1 MLGSR
6 MDRTFSQYYKEVS
19 NTKQLSPSEER
30 DLFHRFKRKADLAA
44 RDQLVHNCLRTV
56 VKIAARYSRDPEIF
70 KDLISSGNLGILHA
84 LDRYDPSYNTRFLS
98 YATYWIHL
106 FIREEASSNLI
117 PLPKWRKKAL
127 AKIGR
132 EKERIYQREGRKA
145 EEEDLR
151 GCAQLSDVQLE
162 RLLRSDGNPQ
172 FTVAEETYDPHLSV
186 VGNFGG
192 DIDVAR
198 TRDLFKEQVLKLP
211 HRERFVLLSYYGLIM
226 PSMSLRQIGSIIN
239 MSSERVRQIKVQAMT
254 RVREKLNRCEEFAT
268 V

>member
-1 MLGSR
+1 
-6 MDRTFSQYYKEVS
+6 
-19 NTKQLSPSEER
+19 
-30 DLFHRFKRKADLAA
+30 
-44 RDQLVHNCLRTV
+44 
-56 VKIAARYSRDPEIF
+56 
-70 KDLISSGNLGILHA
+70 LISSGNIGILHA

-132 EKERIYQREGRKA
+132 EKEKIYQREGRKA
-145 EEEDLR
+145 EEADLR
-151 GCAQLSDVQLE
+151 GCAQLSDVQLR

-186 VGNFGG
+186 AGNFGG
-192 DIDVAR
+192 DIDASR
-198 TRDLFKEQVLKLP
+198 TREMFKEQVLRLP
-211 HRERFVLLSYYGLIM
+211 HRERFVLLSYYGLIT

-239 MSSERVRQIKVQAMT
+239 MSSERVRQIKVQAMI
-254 RVREKLNRCEEFAT
+254 RVRGKLSHCNEFT
-268 V
+268 SSCQ